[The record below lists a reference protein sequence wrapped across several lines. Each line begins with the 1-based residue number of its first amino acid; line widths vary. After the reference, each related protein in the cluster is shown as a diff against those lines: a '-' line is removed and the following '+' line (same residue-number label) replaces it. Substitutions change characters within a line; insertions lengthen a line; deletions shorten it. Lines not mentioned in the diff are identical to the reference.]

1 VNPVAIDEGIAICTN
16 YLKGIAP
23 MKTDSELKQDVE
35 NELKWEPIINEAH
48 IGVTANAGVVS
59 LTGHV
64 LSFSEKYA
72 AEKVAKRVYGVKAVA
87 NELDIRMNNGAMRTD
102 EQIAQAC
109 LSALKNHSLVPYE
122 KLKVIVS
129 DGVVALEGE
138 VDWQYQRDAA
148 IHAVRDL
155 IGVVSVSSR
164 ISIKARTLPKDVKN
178 KIIAAF
184 HRNADIDARRIDVQ
198 TQEGKV
204 ILQGNVRSWSERE
217 QAQSAAWA
225 APGVTAV
232 DNDIVVVP

>member
-1 VNPVAIDEGIAICTN
+1 MAIEQTSSHYSFYGKAIQ
-16 YLKGIAP
+16 
-23 MKTDSELKQDVE
+23 MKTDSELKLDVE
-35 NELKWEPIINEAH
+35 NELKWEPMVNEAH
-48 IGVTANAGVVS
+48 IGVTANGGVVS
-59 LTGHV
+59 LAGHV
-64 LSFSEKYA
+64 LSFAEKYA
-72 AEKVAKRVYGVKAVA
+72 AEKSAKRVYGVKAVA
-87 NELDIRMNNGAMRTD
+87 NELDIRLHNGAMRSD

-122 KLKVIVS
+122 KLKVVVS
-129 DGVVALEGE
+129 DGIVSLEGE

-148 IHAVRDL
+148 LNAVRDL
-155 IGVVSVSSR
+155 IGVVSVTSR

-184 HRNADIDARRIDVQ
+184 HRNADIDARRIEVQ

-204 ILQGNVRSWSERE
+204 VLHGNVRSWSERE

-232 DNDIVVVP
+232 ENDIVVVP

>member
-1 VNPVAIDEGIAICTN
+1 MAIEETSSHYSFYGKAIQ
-16 YLKGIAP
+16 

-35 NELKWEPIINEAH
+35 NELKWEPMVNEAH
-48 IGVTANAGVVS
+48 IGVTANGGVVS
-59 LTGHV
+59 LAGHV
-64 LSFSEKYA
+64 LSFAEKYA
-72 AEKVAKRVYGVKAVA
+72 AEKSAKRVYGVKAVA
-87 NELDIRMNNGAMRTD
+87 NELDIRLHNGAMRSD

-122 KLKVIVS
+122 KLKVVVS
-129 DGVVALEGE
+129 DGIVSLEGE

-148 IHAVRDL
+148 LNAVRDL
-155 IGVVSVSSR
+155 IGVVSVTSR

-184 HRNADIDARRIDVQ
+184 HRNADIDARRIEVQ

-204 ILQGNVRSWSERE
+204 VLHGNVRSWSERE

-232 DNDIVVVP
+232 ENDIVVVP

>member
-1 VNPVAIDEGIAICTN
+1 MAIEETSSHYSFYGKAIQ
-16 YLKGIAP
+16 

-35 NELKWEPIINEAH
+35 NELKWEPMVNEAH
-48 IGVTANAGVVS
+48 IGVTANGGVVS
-59 LTGHV
+59 LAGHV
-64 LSFSEKYA
+64 LSFAEKYA
-72 AEKVAKRVYGVKAVA
+72 AEKSAKRVYGVKAVA
-87 NELDIRMNNGAMRTD
+87 NELDIRLHNGAMRSD

-122 KLKVIVS
+122 KLKVVVS
-129 DGVVALEGE
+129 DGIVSMEGE

-148 IHAVRDL
+148 LNAVRDL
-155 IGVVSVSSR
+155 IGVVSVTSR

-184 HRNADIDARRIDVQ
+184 HRNADIDARRIEVQ

-204 ILQGNVRSWSERE
+204 VLHGNVRSWSERE

-232 DNDIVVVP
+232 ENDIVVVP

>member
-1 VNPVAIDEGIAICTN
+1 MAIEETSSHYSFYGKAIQ
-16 YLKGIAP
+16 
-23 MKTDSELKQDVE
+23 MKTDSELKLDVE
-35 NELKWEPIINEAH
+35 NELKWEPMVNEAH
-48 IGVTANAGVVS
+48 IGVTANGGVVS
-59 LTGHV
+59 LAGHV
-64 LSFSEKYA
+64 LSFAEKYA
-72 AEKVAKRVYGVKAVA
+72 AEKSAKRVYGVKAVA
-87 NELDIRMNNGAMRTD
+87 NELDIRLHNGAMRSD

-122 KLKVIVS
+122 KLKVVVS
-129 DGVVALEGE
+129 DGIVSLEGE

-148 IHAVRDL
+148 LNAVRDL
-155 IGVVSVSSR
+155 IGVVSVTTR

-184 HRNADIDARRIDVQ
+184 HRNADIDARRIEVQ

-204 ILQGNVRSWSERE
+204 VLHGNVRSWSERE

-232 DNDIVVVP
+232 ENDIVVVP

>member
-1 VNPVAIDEGIAICTN
+1 
-16 YLKGIAP
+16 

-35 NELKWEPIINEAH
+35 NELKWEPMVNEAH
-48 IGVTANAGVVS
+48 IGVAANGGVVS

-64 LSFSEKYA
+64 ISFAEKYA

-87 NELDIRMNNGAMRTD
+87 NELDIRLHNGAMRSD

-122 KLKVIVS
+122 KLKVVVSNGIVS
-129 DGVVALEGE
+129 LEGE
-138 VDWQYQRDAA
+138 VDWQYQRDSALN
-148 IHAVRDL
+148 AVRDL
-155 IGVVSVSSR
+155 IGVVSVNSR

-184 HRNADIDARRIDVQ
+184 HRNADIDARRIEVQ
-198 TQEGKV
+198 THEGKV
-204 ILQGNVRSWSERE
+204 VLHGNVRSWSERE

-232 DNDIVVVP
+232 ENDIVVVP

>member
-1 VNPVAIDEGIAICTN
+1 
-16 YLKGIAP
+16 
-23 MKTDSELKQDVE
+23 MKTDGELKQDVE
-35 NELKWEPIINEAH
+35 NELKWEPMVNEAH
-48 IGVTANAGVVS
+48 IGVAANGGVVS

-64 LSFSEKYA
+64 ISFTEKYA
-72 AEKVAKRVYGVKAVA
+72 AEKAAKRVYGVKAVA
-87 NELDIRMNNGAMRTD
+87 NELDIRLHNGSMRSD

-122 KLKVIVS
+122 KLKVVVS
-129 DGVVALEGE
+129 DGIVSLEGE
-138 VDWQYQRDAA
+138 VDWQYQRDSALN
-148 IHAVRDL
+148 AVRDL
-155 IGVVSVSSR
+155 IGVVSVNSR

-184 HRNADIDARRIDVQ
+184 HRNADIDARRIEVE

-204 ILQGNVRSWSERE
+204 VLHGNVRSWSERE

-232 DNDIVVVP
+232 ENDIVVVP

>member
-1 VNPVAIDEGIAICTN
+1 
-16 YLKGIAP
+16 
-23 MKTDSELKQDVE
+23 MKTDSELKLDVE
-35 NELKWEPIINEAH
+35 NELKWEPMVNEAH
-48 IGVTANAGVVS
+48 IGVTANGGVVS
-59 LTGHV
+59 LAGHV
-64 LSFSEKYA
+64 LSFAEKYA
-72 AEKVAKRVYGVKAVA
+72 AEKSAKRVYGVKAVA
-87 NELDIRMNNGAMRTD
+87 NELDIRLHNGAMRSD

-122 KLKVIVS
+122 KLKVVVS
-129 DGVVALEGE
+129 DGIVSLEGE

-148 IHAVRDL
+148 LNAVRDL
-155 IGVVSVSSR
+155 IGVVSVTTR

-184 HRNADIDARRIDVQ
+184 HRNADIDARRIEVQ

-204 ILQGNVRSWSERE
+204 VLHGNVRSWSERE

-232 DNDIVVVP
+232 ENDIVVVP

>member
-1 VNPVAIDEGIAICTN
+1 
-16 YLKGIAP
+16 

-35 NELKWEPIINEAH
+35 NELKWEPIVNEAH
-48 IGVTANAGVVS
+48 IGVTASAGVVS
-59 LTGHV
+59 LSGHV
-64 LSFSEKYA
+64 LSFAEKYA

-87 NELDIRMNNGAMRTD
+87 KELDIQLHNGALRTD

-129 DGVVALEGE
+129 DGMVSLEGE

-148 IHAVRDL
+148 LNAVRDL

-184 HRNADIDARRIDVQ
+184 HRNADIDARRIEVQ
-198 TQEGKV
+198 THEGKV

-232 DNDIVVVP
+232 ENDIVIVP

>member
-1 VNPVAIDEGIAICTN
+1 
-16 YLKGIAP
+16 

-35 NELKWEPIINEAH
+35 NELKWEPMVNEAH
-48 IGVTANAGVVS
+48 IGVAANGGVVS

-64 LSFSEKYA
+64 ISFAEKYA

-87 NELDIRMNNGAMRTD
+87 NELDIRLHNGAMRSD
-102 EQIAQAC
+102 DQIAQAC

-122 KLKVIVS
+122 KLKVVVSNGIVS
-129 DGVVALEGE
+129 LEGE
-138 VDWQYQRDAA
+138 VDWQYQRDSALN
-148 IHAVRDL
+148 AVRDL
-155 IGVVSVSSR
+155 IGVVSVNSR

-184 HRNADIDARRIDVQ
+184 HRNADIDARRIEVQ

-204 ILQGNVRSWSERE
+204 VLHGNVRSWSERE

-232 DNDIVVVP
+232 ENDIVVVP

>member
-1 VNPVAIDEGIAICTN
+1 
-16 YLKGIAP
+16 

-35 NELKWEPIINEAH
+35 NELKWEPMVNEAH
-48 IGVTANAGVVS
+48 IGVAANGGVVS

-64 LSFSEKYA
+64 ISFAEKYA

-87 NELDIRMNNGAMRTD
+87 NELDIRLHNGAMRSD
-102 EQIAQAC
+102 DQIAQAC

-122 KLKVIVS
+122 KLKVVVS
-129 DGVVALEGE
+129 DGIVSLEGE
-138 VDWQYQRDAA
+138 VDWQYQRDSALN
-148 IHAVRDL
+148 AVRDL
-155 IGVVSVSSR
+155 IGVVSVNSR

-184 HRNADIDARRIDVQ
+184 HRNADIDARRIEVQ
-198 TQEGKV
+198 THEGKV
-204 ILQGNVRSWSERE
+204 VLHGNVRSWSERE

-232 DNDIVVVP
+232 ENDIVVVP

>member
-1 VNPVAIDEGIAICTN
+1 
-16 YLKGIAP
+16 

-35 NELKWEPIINEAH
+35 NELKWEPMVNEAH
-48 IGVTANAGVVS
+48 IGVAANGGVVS

-64 LSFSEKYA
+64 ISFAEKYA

-87 NELDIRMNNGAMRTD
+87 NELDIRLHNGAMRSD
-102 EQIAQAC
+102 DQIAQAC

-122 KLKVIVS
+122 KLKVVVSNGIVS
-129 DGVVALEGE
+129 LEGE
-138 VDWQYQRDAA
+138 VDWQYQRDSALN
-148 IHAVRDL
+148 AVRDL
-155 IGVVSVSSR
+155 IGVVSVNSR

-184 HRNADIDARRIDVQ
+184 HRNADIDARRIEVQ
-198 TQEGKV
+198 THEGKV
-204 ILQGNVRSWSERE
+204 VLHGNVRSWSERE

-232 DNDIVVVP
+232 ENDIVVVP

>member
-1 VNPVAIDEGIAICTN
+1 
-16 YLKGIAP
+16 

-35 NELKWEPIINEAH
+35 NELKWEPMVNEAH
-48 IGVTANAGVVS
+48 IGVAANAGVVS

-64 LSFSEKYA
+64 ISFAEKYA

-87 NELDIRMNNGAMRTD
+87 NELDIQLHNGAMRSD

-122 KLKVIVS
+122 KLKVVVSNGIV
-129 DGVVALEGE
+129 GLEGE
-138 VDWQYQRDAA
+138 VDWQYQRDSALN
-148 IHAVRDL
+148 AVRDL
-155 IGVVSVSSR
+155 IGVVSVNSR

-184 HRNADIDARRIDVQ
+184 HRNADIDARRIEVQ
-198 TQEGKV
+198 THEGKV
-204 ILQGNVRSWSERE
+204 VLHGNVRSWSERE

-232 DNDIVVVP
+232 ENDIVVVP

>member
-1 VNPVAIDEGIAICTN
+1 
-16 YLKGIAP
+16 

-35 NELKWEPIINEAH
+35 NELKWEPIVNEAH
-48 IGVTANAGVVS
+48 IGVTASAGVVS
-59 LTGHV
+59 LSGHV
-64 LSFSEKYA
+64 LSFAEKYA

-87 NELDIRMNNGAMRTD
+87 NELDIQLHNGAMRTD
-102 EQIAQAC
+102 EQIAQAS

-129 DGVVALEGE
+129 DGIVSLEGE

-148 IHAVRDL
+148 INAVRDL

-164 ISIKARTLPKDVKN
+164 ISIKARTQPKDVKN

-184 HRNADIDARRIDVQ
+184 HRNADIDARRIEVQ
-198 TQEGKV
+198 THEGKV
-204 ILQGNVRSWSERE
+204 TLQGNVRSWSERE

-232 DNDIVVVP
+232 ENDIVVVP

>member
-1 VNPVAIDEGIAICTN
+1 MAIEETSSHYSFYGKAIQ
-16 YLKGIAP
+16 

-35 NELKWEPIINEAH
+35 NELKWEPMVNEAH
-48 IGVTANAGVVS
+48 IGVTANGGVVS
-59 LTGHV
+59 LAGHV
-64 LSFSEKYA
+64 LSFAEKYA
-72 AEKVAKRVYGVKAVA
+72 AEKSAKRVYGVKAVA
-87 NELDIRMNNGAMRTD
+87 NELDIRLHNGAMRSD

-122 KLKVIVS
+122 KLKVVVS
-129 DGVVALEGE
+129 DGIVSLEGE

-148 IHAVRDL
+148 LNAVRDL
-155 IGVVSVSSR
+155 IGVVSVTTR

-184 HRNADIDARRIDVQ
+184 HRNADIDARRIEVQ

-204 ILQGNVRSWSERE
+204 VLHGNVRSWSERE

-232 DNDIVVVP
+232 ENDIVVVP